1 MFDCIAALVKKVGN
15 FFRDSFCFYGFLIA
29 KFNPNSLP
37 DLNKTPEDRPTLTVS
52 AKLHHDNQENFCKNI
67 TIQEKTSGLVGQE
80 LTFQA
85 QTFFP
90 FFSQT
95 PISNLR
101 FHISPSK
108 LGTSWM
114 LSGIFK
120 KNQYVL

>member
-67 TIQEKTSGLVGQE
+67 TIQEKTFGDGMFDHGAWLK
-80 LTFQA
+80 
-85 QTFFP
+85 
-90 FFSQT
+90 FSECWKKSQVFLLIET
-95 PISNLR
+95 RRKRKAHRDLIIR
-101 FHISPSK
+101 IRGVK
-108 LGTSWM
+108 RKGTR
-114 LSGIFK
+114 
-120 KNQYVL
+120 

>member
-67 TIQEKTSGLVGQE
+67 TIQEKTFGDGMFDHGAWLKFSECWKKSQV
-80 LTFQA
+80 
-85 QTFFP
+85 FP
-90 FFSQT
+90 LIET
-95 PISNLR
+95 KRKGKARLLIIR
-101 FHISPSK
+101 IRGVK
-108 LGTSWM
+108 RKGTR
-114 LSGIFK
+114 
-120 KNQYVL
+120 